1 MAHIFLT
8 ILFKFD
14 LWRSYSEWTGVTSYL
29 IYLQFRCC
37 RKFLQKI
44 LNVWKILFTE
54 QNFLKHAKNF
64 SIRKS
69 DFSYFSRANTW
80 WMFKIYRIST
90 VELIDRW
97 LKNCCKVI
105 FIIGGLKEN
114 SDPKSDPSGI
124 IFWHN
129 FFEPWQLDSGRT
141 RTLTDLPLTLF
152 DTYSFG
158 LHNHVT
164 YQKYFKLITFR
175 KKYFWVS
182 PLMPEIFFIL

>member
-1 MAHIFLT
+1 MISRRLLHCKKTGEL
-8 ILFKFD
+8 ILI
-14 LWRSYSEWTGVTSYL
+14 L
-29 IYLQFRCC
+29 IL
-37 RKFLQKI
+37 I
-44 LNVWKILFTE
+44 KILFTE
-54 QNFLKHAKNF
+54 QNFLKCAKNF
-64 SIRKS
+64 AIRKS
-69 DFSYFSRANTW
+69 DFSYSSRANTR

-164 YQKYFKLITFR
+164 YQKYFKLISFR
-175 KKYFWVS
+175 KN
-182 PLMPEIFFIL
+182 IFELALTFQKLFVHNVG